1 MSQSRC
7 IRTSLQAVLP
17 STSLCYQTSSMDWAG
32 CIIPRGCCSR
42 CDSIPSP
49 LPSPAGNPAQQA
61 STHQSKQVKSLYT
74 ASSLPMQVLDLI
86 PANAND
92 SMVDC
97 TIAGAGNN
105 WGLCASMMMMLQDD
119 TKTSFVKSTFLPVVR
134 PMQMRPQ
141 PPSGL

>member
-1 MSQSRC
+1 M
-7 IRTSLQAVLP
+7 
-17 STSLCYQTSSMDWAG
+17 
-32 CIIPRGCCSR
+32 
-42 CDSIPSP
+42 
-49 LPSPAGNPAQQA
+49 
-61 STHQSKQVKSLYT
+61 QVKFLYT

-105 WGLCASMMMMLQDD
+105 WGLCASMMMMLLDD